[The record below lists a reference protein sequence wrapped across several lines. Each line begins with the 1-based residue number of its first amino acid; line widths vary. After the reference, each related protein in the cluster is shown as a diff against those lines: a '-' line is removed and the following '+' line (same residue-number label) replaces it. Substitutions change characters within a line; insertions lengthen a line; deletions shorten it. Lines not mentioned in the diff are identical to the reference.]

1 MKFLSKFSI
10 LALALVLAVAA
21 FGANLTQTTLSSA
34 LTSTGTTLNVA
45 SATGIVGPT
54 NNFMQ
59 KLYIIDPGSHRGE
72 LVTVTAAPNGT
83 LVPIARLDQFV
94 SAHASGSIVLIAPVD
109 PTQGGFCEHDPVG
122 YVSSGVVIT
131 SPCVNVVTGDQFLL
145 SKNNVWVSG
154 WNNPDNANV
163 DSTADVAS
171 AAGAITPSGP
181 FFHITGALAV
191 TGFNIPVG
199 FAGGCFTAVTDGA
212 MTWTAAGN
220 IALAS
225 AAGQV
230 PLQTVQFCWDNK
242 TSKWYPNHQ

>member
-1 MKFLSKFSI
+1 MRIATKSF
-10 LALALVLAVAA
+10 ALAVLLAAAA
-21 FGANLTQTTLSSA
+21 FATNLTQTTLSTA

-72 LVTVTAAPNGT
+72 LVAVTAAPSGT

-94 SAHASGSIVLIAPVD
+94 SAHASGAIVLIAPVD

-122 YVSSGVVIT
+122 YVSSGVVLT
-131 SPCVNVVTGDQFLL
+131 LPCVNVVTGDQFLL
-145 SKNNVWVSG
+145 SKNNVWVGG
-154 WNNPDNANV
+154 WNNADNSNQDV
-163 DSTADVAS
+163 TAAVAS
-171 AAGAITPSGP
+171 AAGLITPSGP
-181 FFHITGALAV
+181 IFHVTGTAAV

-199 FAGGCFTAVTDGA
+199 FAGGCFTIISDAGW
-212 MTWTAAGN
+212 TWTTANN

-225 AAGQV
+225 SGAQTANS
-230 PLQTVQFCWDNK
+230 TVQFCYDANS
-242 TSKWYPNHQ
+242 SKFYPNHQ